1 MKSRIRELI
10 KKNKKLMIFI
20 PIFIIY
26 IILVELIMG
35 IGMKDNSVWDKGE
48 KWSKRIKV
56 KRS

>member
-1 MKSRIRELI
+1 MKSRIRELV

-20 PIFIIY
+20 PIFIIH

-48 KWSKRIKV
+48 KWSKEN
-56 KRS
+56 

>member
-1 MKSRIRELI
+1 MKSRIRALI
-10 KKNKKLMIFI
+10 KKNKKLMLFI

-48 KWSKRIKV
+48 KWSKEN
-56 KRS
+56 